1 MIGVAGLQLTPT
13 EASFIRENNIGG
25 VTLFACN
32 YEAPAQL
39 AELINEIQ
47 KCRDEQPLFIAVD
60 QEGGRVQRFKNGFSI
75 YPPLADMGKLD
86 SPKTTYEI
94 HQMLG
99 RELSAVGVNLNYS
112 PVCDVWSNPQN
123 KVIGDRAFSDKTD
136 IVEKHVSAA
145 IRGLHE
151 SNLIACAKHFPGHG
165 STKKDSHLDLPYVT
179 HSMEFWEQVELPP
192 FKKAAKA
199 RVDMVMMAHLV
210 VDIIDKDRPCTI
222 SPKAYQLLRET
233 LKFDKVIITDELE
246 MNAIK
251 DHFGI
256 KEACVEALNVGA
268 DQVLYRSFETS
279 VECFEVAIKAYEKKQ
294 LKASDIQ
301 SKYQRIIKLKEE
313 KLSNYKPIIIP
324 ELKKSMKVAEHTAYL
339 NKLKDQSTQPI
350 N

>member
-1 MIGVAGLQLTPT
+1 MIGVAGLQLTPS
-13 EASFIRENNIGG
+13 EASFIRASNIGG
-25 VTLFACN
+25 VTLFAYN

-47 KCRDEQPLFIAVD
+47 KCREDQPLFIAVD

-75 YPPLADMGKLD
+75 YPPLGDMGKID
-86 SPKTTYEI
+86 SPKTTYEV

-99 RELSAVGVNLNYS
+99 RELFSVGVNLNYS
-112 PVCDVWSNPQN
+112 PVCDVWSNPLN
-123 KVIGDRAFSDKTD
+123 KVIGDRAFSDKTEV
-136 IVEKHVSAA
+136 VEKHVSAA

-179 HSMEFWEQVELPP
+179 HSMDFWEEVELPP
-192 FKKAAKA
+192 FKKAAKS

-210 VDIIDKDRPCTI
+210 VDIIDKDKPCTI
-222 SPKAYQLLRET
+222 SPKAYQLLRDT

-251 DHFGI
+251 DHFGVI
-256 KEACVEALNVGA
+256 EASIEALNAGA
-268 DQVLYRSFETS
+268 DQVLYRNFEMS
-279 VECFEVAIKAYEKKQ
+279 VNCYEAAVKAYEKKQ

-301 SKYQRIIKLKEE
+301 AKYNRIIKLKEE
-313 KLSNYKPIIIP
+313 KLSNYKPVVIP
-324 ELKKSMKVAEHTAYL
+324 ELKKNMNVAAHTAYL
-339 NKLKDQSTQPI
+339 NKLKDQITQPT